1 MAVAHCTLLAFW
13 IVARILSTRAFVRSA
28 TDASE
33 VFAFIMQAVAIAGFG
48 VLLNLHHLAA
58 LAAPAP

>member
-1 MAVAHCTLLAFW
+1 MAHCALLAFG
-13 IVARILSTRAFVRSA
+13 IVATILGTKAFVQVRSA
-28 TDASE
+28 SDASE

-48 VLLNLHHLAA
+48 ILLSLHHLAA